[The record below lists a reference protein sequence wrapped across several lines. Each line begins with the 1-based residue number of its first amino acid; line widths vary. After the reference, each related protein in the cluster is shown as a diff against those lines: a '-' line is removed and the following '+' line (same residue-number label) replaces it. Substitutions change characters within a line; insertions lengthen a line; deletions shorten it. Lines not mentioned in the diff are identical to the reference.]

1 MCCTRLA
8 ENTGRKKS
16 PKTRHLHTVIQLI
29 STVSSSIS
37 SRCPHN
43 MVNFGALAAEIG
55 PGFWCTPANFNGLRI
70 LAVLLHGTPAVGQQW
85 AWAKLCGVEQRAPP
99 IFGRAAVTLGIS
111 PHSSFPESC
120 AWQPKCIFSDHVFLL
135 RLVTV
140 KAEKVVTTMSKL
152 SLVVGWYSY
161 YHLS

>member
-43 MVNFGALAAEIG
+43 MVNFGTLAADIG
-55 PGFWCTPANFNGLRI
+55 PGFWCTPANFNGFRI
-70 LAVLLHGTPAVGQQW
+70 LAALLHGTPAVGVSQTLW
-85 AWAKLCGVEQRAPP
+85 LEQRAPP
-99 IFGRAAVTLGIS
+99 IFDRAAVTLGIS

-120 AWQPKCIFSDHVFLL
+120 AWQPKCIFSWSCLFPETCHSESW
-135 RLVTV
+135 
-140 KAEKVVTTMSKL
+140 KSNHYNE
-152 SLVVGWYSY
+152 
-161 YHLS
+161 